1 MKSEAVQDMM
11 NYKIVVDSGCD
22 LPKKFRDDEHFTV
35 VPLTLTV
42 GGVDIIDDDTFD
54 QKDFLK
60 RVRECKE
67 CTKSACPSPESY
79 LKEYDCENTDIY
91 VVTLSGKLSGSYNSA
106 LVAADMYEE
115 DGGKNNVHIFDSLS
129 ACCGEAVIA
138 MKIYECAG
146 QGMEFNEV
154 VKCVTDFRDNMK
166 TYFVLET
173 LETLR
178 KNGRLTN
185 LQAILANVLS
195 IKPVMSAKEGEI
207 IKLEQTRGIN
217 KALKRMCEIVVENVK
232 EPENKLLGISHCN
245 CPEHAEYVKSL
256 LLEKC
261 HFKDIMIVDT
271 AGVATMYANDGGV
284 VIAL

>member
-1 MKSEAVQDMM
+1 MM

-22 LPKKFRDDEHFTV
+22 LPKKLREDEHFTV
-35 VPLTLTV
+35 IPLTLTV
-42 GGVDIIDDDTFD
+42 GGVDIIDDDSFD

-67 CTKSACPSPESY
+67 CPKSACPSPESY
-79 LKEYDCENTDIY
+79 LKEYSCENTDIY

-138 MKIYECAG
+138 MKIMECAG
-146 QGMEFNEV
+146 QGMEFDEV

-195 IKPVMSAKEGEI
+195 IKPVMSAREGEI

-217 KALKRMCEIVVENVK
+217 KALKRMCEIVAENVK
-232 EPENKLLGISHCN
+232 ESENKILGISHCN
-245 CPEHAEYVKSL
+245 CPERAEYVKSL

-261 HFKDIMIVDT
+261 RFKDIVIVDT

-284 VIAL
+284 VIAI

>member
-1 MKSEAVQDMM
+1 M

-22 LPKKFRDDEHFTV
+22 LPENLRRDEHIVV

-42 GGVDIIDDDTFD
+42 GGVDIVDDDSFD

-60 RVRECKE
+60 RVREAKE
-67 CTKSACPSPESY
+67 CPKSACPSPERY
-79 LKEYDCENTDIY
+79 LAEYECENTDVY

-115 DGGKNNVHIFDSLS
+115 DGGSNHIHVFDSMS
-129 ACCGEAVIA
+129 ACCGEAVIT
-138 MKIYECAG
+138 MKIMECAG
-146 QGMEFNEV
+146 QGMGFDEV
-154 VKCVTDFRDNMK
+154 VKSVTEFRDSMK

-185 LQAILANVLS
+185 LQALLANVLS

-207 IKLEQTRGIN
+207 IKLEQTRGLN
-217 KALKRMCEIVVENVK
+217 KALKRMCEIILENVK
-232 EPENKLLGISHCN
+232 EPEKKILAISHCN
-245 CPEHAEYVKSL
+245 CPERAEYVKGL
-256 LLEKC
+256 LLEGRS
-261 HFKDIMIVDT
+261 FRDVVIVDT
-271 AGVATMYANDGGV
+271 AGVATMYANDGGIV
-284 VIAL
+284 VAV